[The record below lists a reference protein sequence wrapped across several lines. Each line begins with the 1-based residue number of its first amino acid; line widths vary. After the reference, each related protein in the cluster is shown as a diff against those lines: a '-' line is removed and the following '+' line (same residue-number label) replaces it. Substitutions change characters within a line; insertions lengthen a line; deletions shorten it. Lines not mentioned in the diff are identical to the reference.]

1 MEALSSAWL
10 AGRMDGM
17 GTSSRWSAETGL
29 APALGSGSPGLL
41 ACVPLPFPLRLAGGL
56 WSTLL
61 VGILFEQLC
70 PQG

>member
-56 WSTLL
+56 WSILL